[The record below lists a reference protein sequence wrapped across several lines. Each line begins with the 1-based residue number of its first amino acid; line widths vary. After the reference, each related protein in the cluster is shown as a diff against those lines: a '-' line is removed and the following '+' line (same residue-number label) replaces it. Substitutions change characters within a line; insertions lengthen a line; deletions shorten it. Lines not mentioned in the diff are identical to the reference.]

1 MEHIKQLSLAI
12 RHTMYASI
20 KLDILALFSLLIG
33 NIAGLINQ
41 LNGSVVYS
49 DIGHTYGKYSSWPQ
63 SNNPTV
69 IEKGRINGDI
79 LHQVNYVKGP
89 NITRRALLY
98 LTWHLYVD
106 SHLKLFYVVI
116 GTCPYALLVNR
127 SENMKL
133 QFFKRGDQMC
143 WLTCLKQHCFLLHL
157 INLVSTHWIIHVIW
171 NHYRCATWIKAT
183 LSV

>member
-1 MEHIKQLSLAI
+1 MEHVKQLTLAI
-12 RHTMYASI
+12 RHTMYISI

-33 NIAGLINQ
+33 YIAGLINQ

-49 DIGHTYGKYSSWPQ
+49 DIGHTYDNYSLWLQ

-89 NITRRALLY
+89 NITGWALFY

-106 SHLKLFYVVI
+106 SHLKIFYVVI
-116 GTCPYALLVNR
+116 GTYPYALLVNR

-133 QFFKRGDQMC
+133 YFF
-143 WLTCLKQHCFLLHL
+143 LKGE
-157 INLVSTHWIIHVIW
+157 
-171 NHYRCATWIKAT
+171 IKCVG
-183 LSV
+183 SPVWSNIVFYYI